1 MRNTQGFP
9 PDPYLYKCGV
19 LDVICLLPGS
29 TTTFYKSSEISSTLS
44 FITTMYNHQR
54 SGVELEEQMYNMLT
68 LVYKGGEFSFEG
80 NLPAV
85 LNDAIVDIDI
95 IIHDDIPQ
103 SQQNALMNRACDY
116 VNQLYGTSYQAF
128 PGSRCSTESRNIS
141 CINMFNLRLK
151 K

>member
-1 MRNTQGFP
+1 
-9 PDPYLYKCGV
+9 
-19 LDVICLLPGS
+19 
-29 TTTFYKSSEISSTLS
+29 
-44 FITTMYNHQR
+44 MYNHQR
-54 SGVELEEQMYNMLT
+54 SGVEMEEQMYIMLT

-116 VNQLYGTSYQAF
+116 VNQLYETSYQVF
-128 PGSRCSTESRNIS
+128 PGSRCSTESRI
-141 CINMFNLRLK
+141 I
-151 K
+151 

>member
-1 MRNTQGFP
+1 M
-9 PDPYLYKCGV
+9 PYLYKCGV

>member
-1 MRNTQGFP
+1 
-9 PDPYLYKCGV
+9 
-19 LDVICLLPGS
+19 
-29 TTTFYKSSEISSTLS
+29 
-44 FITTMYNHQR
+44 MYNHQR
-54 SGVELEEQMYNMLT
+54 SGVELEEQMYIMLT
-68 LVYKGGEFSFEG
+68 LVYKGGEFSFEE

-85 LNDAIVDIDI
+85 LNDDIVDIDL

>member
-1 MRNTQGFP
+1 
-9 PDPYLYKCGV
+9 
-19 LDVICLLPGS
+19 
-29 TTTFYKSSEISSTLS
+29 
-44 FITTMYNHQR
+44 MYNHQR
-54 SGVELEEQMYNMLT
+54 SGVELAEQMYNMLT
-68 LVYKGGEFSFEG
+68 LVYKGGEFSFED

-85 LNDAIVDIDI
+85 RNDAIVDVDL

-141 CINMFNLRLK
+141 CINMFNFRLK